1 MALMTDHVSK
11 QFDTELEALRS
22 RVMQMGGLVETQIN
36 HAVEAFMNG
45 DKDGFEQII
54 LDDHQVN
61 GLEVSIDD
69 DCAHIIARRQPTAG
83 DLRMVM
89 AVSKIV
95 TDLERI
101 GDEAAKIA
109 RMGRQIYQR
118 DHLLVPRLHEI
129 RIMGE
134 VGVRMLRD
142 VLDAFVRLDTS
153 DAARIIR
160 EDIEVDD
167 NFRGFL
173 RMLVTYMMEDPR
185 TISTALDIVFVSKAL
200 ERIGDHAK
208 NIAESVI
215 YIVKGKDVRHIGI
228 EQLERAALSD
238 DGK

>member
-1 MALMTDHVSK
+1 MALMSEHVSK
-11 QFDTELEALRS
+11 KFDAELEGLRS
-22 RVMQMGGLVETQIN
+22 RVMQMGGLVETQIS

-54 LDDHQVN
+54 ADDQQVN
-61 GLEVSIDD
+61 LLEISIDD

-101 GDEAAKIA
+101 GDEANKIA
-109 RMGRQIYQR
+109 RMGKQIYDR
-118 DHLLVPRLHEI
+118 DRLFVPRLNEV
-129 RIMGE
+129 RAMGE
-134 VGVRMLRD
+134 FGVRMLRD
-142 VLDAFVRLDTS
+142 VLDAFVRLDPVA
-153 DAARIIR
+153 AARIVR
-160 EDIEVDD
+160 EDKTVDD

-200 ERIGDHAK
+200 ERIGDHVK
-208 NIAESVI
+208 NIAENVI
-215 YIVKGKDVRHIGI
+215 YIVRGKDVRHLGI
-228 EQLERAALSD
+228 EELEREALSD
-238 DGK
+238 EN

>member
-11 QFDTELEALRS
+11 KFDAELEGLRS

-36 HAVEAFMNG
+36 HAIESFMNG
-45 DKDGFEQII
+45 DKDGFEQVIA
-54 LDDHQVN
+54 DDHHVN
-61 GLEVSIDD
+61 SLEVSIDD

-109 RMGRQIYQR
+109 RMGRQVYQR
-118 DHLLVPRLHEI
+118 DHLLVPRLHEM
-129 RIMGE
+129 RAMGD
-134 VGVRMLRD
+134 VAARMLRD
-142 VLDAFVRLDTS
+142 VLDAFVRLDPFA
-153 DAARIIR
+153 AARIVR
-160 EDIEVDD
+160 EDETVDD

-173 RMLVTYMMEDPR
+173 RLLVTYMMEDPR

-200 ERIGDHAK
+200 ERIGDHVK
-208 NIAESVI
+208 NIAENVI
-215 YIVKGKDVRHIGI
+215 YIVRGKDVRHIGLD
-228 EQLERAALSD
+228 ELEREVLSD
-238 DGK
+238 GM

>member
-1 MALMTDHVSK
+1 MTLMTEHVSK
-11 QFDTELEALRS
+11 KFDSELESLRS
-22 RVMQMGGLVETQIN
+22 RVMQMGGLVETQIS

-45 DKDGFEQII
+45 DMDGFEQII
-54 LDDHQVN
+54 ADDHQVN

-101 GDEAAKIA
+101 GDEANKIA

-118 DHLLVPRLHEI
+118 DHLLVPRLNEV
-129 RIMGE
+129 RAMGE

-142 VLDAFVRLDTS
+142 VLDAFVRLDPVA
-153 DAARIIR
+153 AARIVR
-160 EDIEVDD
+160 EDQAVDD
-167 NFRGFL
+167 DFRGFL
-173 RMLVTYMMEDPR
+173 RKLITYMMEDPR

-208 NIAESVI
+208 NIAENVI
-215 YIVKGKDVRHIGI
+215 YIVRGKDVRHIDI
-228 EQLERAALSD
+228 DQLEREALSD
-238 DGK
+238 GM